1 LWSYFSA
8 QTIVVKNELLAP
20 QEPLP
25 LCGSWTELSITL
37 SRSPQTLAFDF
48 QPMESFHSSID
59 RLKERLREWR
69 SQGYAVTLVADNAG
83 QQQRLQ
89 EKQQRTP

>member
-1 LWSYFSA
+1 
-8 QTIVVKNELLAP
+8 VVKNELLAP

-25 LCGSWTELSITL
+25 FGASLSELSLTL
-37 SRSPQTLAFDF
+37 SRSLSTLSFDF

-59 RLKERLREWR
+59 RLKERLKQWR
-69 SQGYAVTLVADNAG
+69 AQGYAVTLIADNAG

-89 EKQQRTP
+89 ELLSRDADFAA